1 MMLFELFA
9 FVTWQLLGA
18 VVIAAFAI
26 GGFLEDDSPTAAS
39 VSFVI
44 AAVIIGTV
52 IFDWRS
58 SLEVIAAIPQN
69 IGLLAC
75 YLVAGVFWSIFKW
88 GFYVRDLAKQLTR
101 NLAEVEKTFSA
112 AQLKKFVEDGLSGDK
127 PFYSKHTAEALEV
140 DFKNKRM
147 NQLAE
152 AINSALY
159 EVRINRIQ
167 ANQLEN
173 RDLTVEG
180 IFDLLGLTAGGRKA
194 LITAWIVY
202 WPISMLTTVI
212 REFIIDLIS
221 NIVNAC
227 QGIYNQISKMVIG
240 NALKGAV
247 IQANANELTAL
258 KK

>member
-1 MMLFELFA
+1 MILFELFA

-18 VVIAAFAI
+18 VIIAAFLI
-26 GGFLEDDSPTAAS
+26 GGFLEDESPTAAS

-69 IGLLAC
+69 IGLIAC
-75 YLVAGVFWSIFKW
+75 YLVAGLFWSIFKW
-88 GFYVRDLAKQLTR
+88 GCFVRGLAKQLAL
-101 NLAEVEKTFSA
+101 NLAGVEKNFSA
-112 AQLKKFVEDGLSGDK
+112 ENLKKYIEDGLRDDK
-127 PFYSKHTAEALEV
+127 PFYTNATAESLEI
-140 DFKNKRM
+140 DFKNNRM
-147 NQLAE
+147 KQLAE
-152 AINSALY
+152 AINCALH
-159 EVRINRIQ
+159 EVRINRIS
-167 ANQLEN
+167 ASQLEN
-173 RDLTVEG
+173 RDLTVGG
-180 IFDLLGLTAGGRKA
+180 IFDMLGLTAGGRKA

-212 REFIIDLIS
+212 REFVINLIS
-221 NIVNAC
+221 NIVDAC
-227 QGIYNQISKMVIG
+227 QGIYNQIAKMVIG

-247 IQANANELTAL
+247 IQANENELTVL